1 MKKVLLLTGLALL
14 LMFSV
19 AQATP
24 ITYDL
29 DAGNA
34 ALLASGVSTP
44 YATVLV
50 DLTDS
55 THATVTFT
63 SNYVMFDSGMIDLNI
78 NALNF
83 SYVLPHIATTPEQT
97 INPQMTGTGNI
108 SDFGLFNFT
117 VKNFDGPKNGVK
129 SYTFYLEDLSGTWA
143 SASDVLIANKDGHF
157 AAAHIFPAAIWTK
170 CSTLTQTGFASN
182 KVPEPNTMILLGSG
196 LLGLAFYGRRKF
208 RK

>member
-1 MKKVLLLTGLALL
+1 MVMKNILLLVGLALL

-34 ALLASGVSTP
+34 ALLASGVSAP

-63 SNYVMFDSGMIDLNI
+63 SNYVMFGEGMTDLNV
-78 NALNF
+78 NASNF

-108 SDFGLFNFT
+108 SEFGSFNFV
-117 VKNFDGPKNGVK
+117 VKNFDGPGDGVT
-129 SYTFYLEDLSGTWA
+129 SYTFYLEDLSGTWS
-143 SASDVLIANKDGHF
+143 SASDVLIANDLGHF
-157 AAAHIFPAAIWTK
+157 AAVHILPSIGG
-170 CSTLTQTGFASN
+170 SETGYASN

-196 LLGLAFYGRRKF
+196 LLGLALYGRRKF